1 MGHYSVAGRRFAP
14 TRDLILGGYNRR
26 AMRAV
31 DIITRK
37 RDGHELTRQE
47 IDFFVG
53 GFAQGEIPDYQA
65 SAWAMAVLF
74 RGMTRRETFDLTQA
88 MVASGRTLDL
98 SRLAPASVD
107 KHSTGGVGDK
117 TTLVVEPT
125 VAACGVPVAKM
136 SGRGLGYSGGTLDK
150 LESIPG
156 FRVSLTTQQFLAQ
169 LSNVG
174 LVLCGQTADL
184 VPADGKLYALRDVT
198 GTVPS
203 LPLIAASVMSKKL
216 ASGARGIVLDVK
228 VGTGAFMATVPEAT
242 ELARRMVDIGR
253 RAGRKVVA
261 LISDM
266 NQPLGQA
273 VGNALEVREALAT
286 LRDDGPHD
294 FREHCL
300 RVTAHM
306 LVLAGKARDL
316 RGGRELALRAIRS
329 GAALAKFR
337 ALVEAQ
343 GGDVTVIDHPER
355 LPSAPHVL
363 EIPSRDNGYLRR
375 VDARI
380 VGEVSVSL
388 GAGRAQ
394 KGDRID
400 HRVGILVHHRVG
412 DRVSKAELLFTVHA
426 ASPGAAEEAGAA
438 LLGSVRFS
446 SRRVPPLPLF
456 YRTLRS

>member
-1 MGHYSVAGRRFAP
+1 
-14 TRDLILGGYNRR
+14 
-26 AMRAV
+26 MRAV

-37 RDGHELTRQE
+37 RDGFELTRQE
-47 IDFFVG
+47 LDFFVG
-53 GFAQGEIPDYQA
+53 GFARGEIPDYQA
-65 SAWAMAVLF
+65 SAWAMAVVF
-74 RGMTRRETFDLTQA
+74 RGMSPRETFDLTQA
-88 MVASGRTLDL
+88 MVASGQTLDL
-98 SRLAPASVD
+98 SRLAPGSVD

-117 TTLVVEPT
+117 TTLVVEPA

-136 SGRGLGYSGGTLDK
+136 SGRGLGNSGGTLDK

-156 FRVSLTTQQFLAQ
+156 FRVSLTTEQFLRQ
-169 LSNVG
+169 LSSVG
-174 LVLCGQTADL
+174 LVLCGQTSDL
-184 VPADGKLYALRDVT
+184 APADGKLYALRDVT

-216 ASGARGIVLDVK
+216 AAGARGIVLDVK
-228 VGTGAFMATVPEAT
+228 VGTGAFMATVPQAA

-266 NQPLGQA
+266 NQPLGHA
-273 VGNALEVREALAT
+273 VGNALEVREALDT
-286 LRDDGPHD
+286 LRGDGPRD
-294 FREHCL
+294 LREHCL
-300 RVTAHM
+300 RVAAHM

-316 RGGRELALRAIRS
+316 RGARELALRALRN
-329 GAALAKFR
+329 GAALGKFR

-343 GGDVTVIDHPER
+343 GGDVTVVDHPER

-363 EIPSRDNGYLRR
+363 EIPSPGSGYLRS

-380 VGEVSVSL
+380 VGEVSVRL

-400 HRVGILVHHRVG
+400 HRVGVLVHHKVG
-412 DRVSKAELLFTVHA
+412 DHVRKAQVLFTVHA
-426 ASPGAAEEAGAA
+426 ASPGAAEEAGSE
-438 LLGSVRFS
+438 LLGSVKLS
-446 SRRVPPLPLF
+446 SKRVSPLPLF
-456 YRTLRS
+456 YRTIRS